1 MSIVVLV
8 VVNVTVIEIVLLC
21 KELLFWCDCNLV
33 IEEAVKV
40 VELVVD
46 VVELVFMVEE
56 VVSKVLEQF
65 PI

>member
-1 MSIVVLV
+1 VIV
-8 VVNVTVIEIVLLC
+8 I
-21 KELLFWCDCNLV
+21 DAV

-65 PI
+65 PIGNKNLPKKV